1 MSWDPPNPNQPPYIP
16 PPPASPPDADLTVRR
31 PVLFDNQEPAP
42 PPAPP
47 SRRWV
52 PAVVIVVALLAG
64 GGVAYLLTS
73 GGDEAS
79 TDTTLT
85 ADTSGTTGAAT
96 TDAPGTTGSGDTTTS
111 VGDTTTTAA
120 PTTTTAP
127 SPVTRDHLVFHDG
140 YLLGRVTPT
149 GFAAA
154 AGQNA
159 ELTAAG
165 FEVTSISDFQ
175 VAQFLVE
182 VRSLLPDE
190 AAEFCGPTIGPRPAN
205 NATPL
210 GLWVEAP
217 TWPLAPP
224 SVTPAPF
231 AESAVAVVAAAM
243 ATIDVPSPPF
253 TPGQAV
259 LADLTGD
266 GVNDL
271 VVTASYWDTSTFYRV
286 VAVAMDADPAQTVP
300 LLVVG
305 GSPSA
310 DGAGNPLP
318 LSLVLLRLDAI
329 ADLTG
334 DGVAELV
341 VRFGGTGLRGAVVLD
356 LDGTTLGAWRCE
368 G

>member
-1 MSWDPPNPNQPPYIP
+1 MSWEPPNPNQPSYIP

-31 PVLFDNQEPAP
+31 PALFDNQEPAP
-42 PPAPP
+42 TPAPS

-79 TDTTLT
+79 TDTTIT
-85 ADTSGTTGAAT
+85 GDTS
-96 TDAPGTTGSGDTTTS
+96 DTTATS
-111 VGDTTTTAA
+111 AAPSTTAGGDPTTTAGGATTTAA
-120 PTTTTAP
+120 PTTSTAP
-127 SPVTRDHLVFHDG
+127 SPVTGDHLVFHDG

-149 GFAAA
+149 GFVAA
-154 AGQNA
+154 AGQNG
-159 ELTAAG
+159 ELTPGG
-165 FEVTSISDFQ
+165 FEVTSISEFQ
-175 VAQFLVE
+175 VAQFPVE
-182 VRSLLPDE
+182 VRALLPDE
-190 AAEFCGPTIGPRPAN
+190 AAQFCGPTVGPRPAN
-205 NATPL
+205 NADPL

-231 AESAVAVVAAAM
+231 AETSVAVVAAAM

-271 VVTASYWDTSTFYRV
+271 VVTVSYWDTSTYYRV
-286 VAVAMDADPAQTVP
+286 VAVAMDADPAKTVP

-318 LSLVLLRLDAI
+318 LALVLLRLDAV

-341 VRFGGTGLRGAVVLD
+341 VRFGSTGLRGAVVLD
-356 LDGTTLGAWRCE
+356 LDGTTLASWRCE